1 MSVNKSSRNSSL
13 AGVIAL
19 ALGLALCGSLI
30 IAADGSG
37 FAPAAGEF
45 KENWHKTFPLGPD
58 GRFSVKNVNGDIRIT
73 TWDKPEADVSAV
85 KISRSKE
92 ENLKLV
98 SIEAQSGAG
107 YVAVD
112 TIWPKS
118 PFRNL
123 RISVDYEIKV
133 PAGVRLEM
141 VRSTNGELDLVGQFG
156 EVAAETTNGDV
167 KLEGAAGPAFLDTTN
182 GDITARDV
190 RGSVKA
196 DTTNG
201 GIHLVI
207 DGLKDNVTA
216 DTTNGSITV
225 RLIGPVNARLEAE
238 TTNGHI
244 DVDVPVTIKGMSRSR
259 RNISGV
265 IGDGGPLLSL
275 DTTNGSITITK

>member
-98 SIEAQSGAG
+98 TIEAQSGAG
-107 YVAVD
+107 FASID
-112 TIWPKS
+112 TLWPKA

-141 VRSTNGELDLVGQFG
+141 VRSTNGGLELVGTFG
-156 EVAAETTNGDV
+156 EVTAKTTNGDIR
-167 KLEGAAGPAFLDTTN
+167 LEGAAGPSFLDTTN
-182 GDITARDV
+182 GDITARDI
-190 RGSVKA
+190 RGAVKA

-201 GIHLVI
+201 GITLTI
-207 DGLKDNVTA
+207 DGLKGNVEA

-225 RLIGPVNARLEAE
+225 RLVGPINAQLEAE

-244 DVDVPVTIKGMSRSR
+244 DVAVPVTIKGLSRSR
-259 RNISGV
+259 RSISGT

-275 DTTNGSITITK
+275 DTTNGSITIEK

>member
-1 MSVNKSSRNSSL
+1 MSTGNSSRNGSL
-13 AGVIAL
+13 GGIIAL

-30 IAADGSG
+30 IAADGALGS
-37 FAPAAGEF
+37 AAGEF

-58 GRFSVKNVNGDIRIT
+58 GRFSVKNVNGDIRIS
-73 TWDKPEADVSAV
+73 TWDKAEADVSAV
-85 KISRSKE
+85 KTCRSKE

-98 SIEAQSGAG
+98 TIEDQSGAG

-112 TIWPKS
+112 TVWPKS

-141 VRSTNGELDLVGQFG
+141 VRSTNGELELIGRFG
-156 EVAAETTNGDV
+156 EVSAETTNGDV

-182 GDITARDV
+182 GDITARDI

-196 DTTNG
+196 ETTNG
-201 GIHLVI
+201 GVHLVI
-207 DGLKDNVTA
+207 DGLKDNVKA

-225 RLIGPVNARLEAE
+225 RLIGPINARLEAE

-275 DTTNGSITITK
+275 NTTNGSITITK